1 MKKDD
6 IKDILDS
13 NKINSFSSYFN
24 YSQLADL
31 NKNLVESLS
40 PAYSI
45 TSKVAS
51 LNKRYAA
58 ISSAYLERPTNTMSV
73 NASKYIKNLHKDLA
87 LGVLPNIKNFNTDVW
102 YKGVIASFERIKKL
116 TNVFER
122 QFKVLNYFPHIM
134 QFSPKDVSNLIIPK
148 EEIALSLADNH
159 WIMLLR
165 DSKIDKELLNE
176 CKESENNNFNEIV
189 QNFYSRNNHKN
200 VFRKIDYLIGA
211 DYSKKEVKLVDGF
224 HDQIKRVRKILFRA
238 FSDSEVLIST
248 VMTWIEY
255 AVAEKFG
262 VLEDKNGYKLG
273 GRIEEFEEKIE
284 KLELKEITLLVVD
297 YYNIFFYLSDLWN
310 SRLQD
315 FEDGKDQ
322 VGIGRHSIQHARVN
336 PKRYTDE
343 VMSKL
348 ICLLYALVK
357 LPDLDEFESFL
368 QV

>member
-13 NKINSFSSYFN
+13 KKINSFSSYFN

-31 NKNLVESLS
+31 NKNLVGTLS

-58 ISSAYLERPTNTMSV
+58 ISSAYLERPTNTMSD
-73 NASKYIKNLHKDLA
+73 NAGKYIKNLHKNLA
-87 LGVLPNIKNFNTDVW
+87 LGVLPNIRNFNTDVW
-102 YKGVIASFERIKKL
+102 YKDVIASFEQIKKL
-116 TNVFER
+116 TKVFER
-122 QFKVLNYFPHIM
+122 QLNHFSPGM

-159 WIMLLR
+159 WIMLLCN
-165 DSKIDKELLNE
+165 SKIDKELLNE
-176 CKESENNNFNEIV
+176 CKASENNNFNEIV

-200 VFRKIDYLIGA
+200 VFRKIDYLISA

-224 HDQIKRVRKILFRA
+224 HDQIKRVRKILFRD
-238 FSDSEVLIST
+238 FGDSEVLIST

-262 VLEDKNGYKLG
+262 VLEDKKGYKLG
-273 GRIEEFEEKIE
+273 RRIDKFEEKIE
-284 KLELKEITLLVVD
+284 KLELKEITPLVVD